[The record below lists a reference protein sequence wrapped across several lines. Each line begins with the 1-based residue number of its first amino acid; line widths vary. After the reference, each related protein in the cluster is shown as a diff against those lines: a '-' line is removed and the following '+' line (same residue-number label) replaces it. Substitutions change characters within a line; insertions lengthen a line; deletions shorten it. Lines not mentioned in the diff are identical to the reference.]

1 MIYFRS
7 DYSQG
12 AHPKVLDALQKT
24 NLEHTDGYGLDVHC
38 ENAAKIIKQLI
49 GREDCDVHM
58 MVGGTPCNV
67 TLIDH
72 MRQSWL
78 RGPGIYIHMRPAAL
92 RRRGI
97 G

>member
-58 MVGGTPCNV
+58 
-67 TLIDH
+67 
-72 MRQSWL
+72 RQSWL